1 METEGKRILVN
12 YLTDIA
18 DTFRSIT
25 GETDTI
31 SAESFA
37 KEVQTVAASS
47 SKNSYQR
54 RSIDE
59 MNAITDMKEG
69 DTCLVLQNNVSQITS
84 DEKAVRVITFPKE
97 VIFET
102 PIKGRFDAKIQGENI
117 SGDIRLFS
125 SSFSF
130 ICSKKGLGRV
140 EIRYHSKDRGRT
152 YTLTSHPGTG
162 SGFNEEGFII
172 TDNRSVD
179 FKTNITI
186 TGANEYIG
194 AFLYGAELSF
204 EGIWQYF
211 NGVWN
216 IQSLGYDLLKSDVNV
231 TKDYYNNGKQHGV
244 LGGVDTAENI
254 NVFNN
259 FMQERCVNVKYPTDM
274 SFAFKDCVGEK
285 IPLLELSSDTSG
297 VTNMNHMFSGC
308 QALTSI
314 PSIDTSQVTNMDY
327 MFSGCQALTSIPS
340 IDTSQV
346 TNMSYLFDG
355 CRSLQQIPLLDTSR
369 VTDMSGIFN
378 KCTSL
383 ITVPQFDT
391 SKVTMMAGMFYG
403 CDSLKTIPELDASSA
418 VHVWEIFET
427 LAPIENFGG
436 LKNLGYSYSIDED
449 ANYPFYEL
457 RLDHLTKL
465 THESLMNV
473 INNLYDIKS
482 KGVKQQSLW
491 LGDTNKAKL
500 TAEEIAI
507 ATNKG
512 WNVK

>member
-54 RSIDE
+54 RSIEE

-117 SGDIRLFS
+117 SGDIHLFS

-140 EIRYHSKDRGRT
+140 EVRYHSKDRGST
-152 YTLTSHPGTG
+152 YTLTGHLGTG
-162 SGFNEEGFII
+162 SDFNEEGFII

-244 LGGVDTAENI
+244 LGGVDTAEGI

-274 SFAFKDCVGEK
+274 SFAFKNCVGEK

-314 PSIDTSQVTNMDY
+314 PSIDTSQVTNM
-327 MFSGCQALTSIPS
+327 
-340 IDTSQV
+340 
-346 TNMSYLFDG
+346 SYLFDG
-355 CRSLQQIPLLDTSR
+355 CRSLQQIPLLDTSS

-391 SKVTMMAGMFYG
+391 SKVTMMGGMFYG

-436 LKNLGYSYSIDED
+436 LKNLGYSYSINED

-465 THESLMNV
+465 THDSLMNV

-482 KGVKQQSLW
+482 KGVKPQTLQ
-491 LGDTNKAKL
+491 LGDINKAKL